1 LGYQFFVRLSLAAVA
16 SLGQSAGVL
25 AGAIT
30 GTVTFP
36 TQLVPS
42 MTVYV
47 SDLDSPRVRSV
58 QLARG
63 QANFTVAVPSGRY
76 LVFLAP
82 NEPGAP
88 NIYGAYTQYSLC
100 APHDADGK
108 CADHALVSV
117 AVTPRAPRASVI
129 IDDWYL
135 TDEVAQQIDR
145 IRGAAPVG
153 GFDSEPLSAPRFSEY
168 PSEPLA
174 AKASS
179 TPDGMPTPA
188 GMPAA
193 AGLAAAAGIPK
204 VDFGGSDLSDE
215 NRDIVQR
222 ALSSGPNFAGHVTA
236 ALTRCGP
243 ACSRLV
249 LIDWNTGAIL
259 GLPQQQLHAE
269 IEGALPCRPEEAVI
283 FRRDSRLLSVSRV
296 RGTMVVTQYYVWN
309 QKSAALTQSGEY
321 RRSSQT
327 FCAIAA
333 R

>member
-1 LGYQFFVRLSLAAVA
+1 LGYQFFVRLSLAAMV

-25 AGAIT
+25 AGTIV

-36 TQLVPS
+36 TQRVPS

-47 SDLDSPRVRSV
+47 SDLDSSRVRSV
-58 QLARG
+58 PLARG
-63 QANFTVAVPSGRY
+63 QANFTVAVPSGHY

-100 APHDADGK
+100 SPHETDGR
-108 CADHALVSV
+108 CADHALVPV
-117 AVTPRAPRASVI
+117 AVTAGAPHASVA

-145 IRGAAPVG
+145 IRGSAAVG

-168 PSEPLA
+168 PSESLA
-174 AKASS
+174 
-179 TPDGMPTPA
+179 PA
-188 GMPAA
+188 G
-193 AGLAAAAGIPK
+193 LPK
-204 VDFGGSDLSDE
+204 VDFGGSELSDE
-215 NRDIVQR
+215 NRDLVEH
-222 ALSSGPNFAGHVTA
+222 ALSGGPNFAGHVTA
-236 ALTRCGP
+236 ALTHCGP

-249 LIDWNTGAIL
+249 LIDWNTGAML
-259 GLPQQQLHAE
+259 GLPPQHLHTD

-283 FRRDSRLLSVSRV
+283 FRRDSRLLSISRV
-296 RGTMVVTQYYVWN
+296 QGAKVVTQYYVWN
-309 QKSAALTQSGEY
+309 QKSAALAPSGEY

-327 FCAIAA
+327 FCAGCGTISPIM

>member
-1 LGYQFFVRLSLAAVA
+1 LGYQFFVRLSLAAMV

-25 AGAIT
+25 AGTIV

-47 SDLDSPRVRSV
+47 SDLDSSRVRSV
-58 QLARG
+58 PLARG

-100 APHDADGK
+100 SPHDTDGR
-108 CADHALVSV
+108 CTDHALVPV
-117 AVTPRAPRASVI
+117 AVTAGAAHASVA

-145 IRGAAPVG
+145 IRGSAAVG
-153 GFDSEPLSAPRFSEY
+153 GFESEPLSAPRFSEY
-168 PSEPLA
+168 PSEPFDA
-174 AKASS
+174 AVVA
-179 TPDGMPTPA
+179 DA
-188 GMPAA
+188 AARPAA
-193 AGLAAAAGIPK
+193 ARLPK
-204 VDFGGSDLSDE
+204 VDFGGSELSDE
-215 NRDIVQR
+215 NRDLVEH
-222 ALSSGPNFAGHVTA
+222 ALSGGPNFAGHVTA
-236 ALTRCGP
+236 ALTHCGP
-243 ACSRLV
+243 ACSRLL
-249 LIDWNTGAIL
+249 LIDWNTGTML
-259 GLPQQQLHAE
+259 GLPPQHLHAD

-283 FRRDSRLLSVSRV
+283 FRRDSRLLSISRV
-296 RGTMVVTQYYVWN
+296 QGTKVVTQYYVWN
-309 QKSAALTQSGEY
+309 QKSAALAPSGEY

-327 FCAIAA
+327 FCAVAA

>member
-1 LGYQFFVRLSLAAVA
+1 LRYQFFVRLSLAAVA

-25 AGAIT
+25 AGTIT

-47 SDLDSPRVRSV
+47 SDLDSSRVRSM

-88 NIYGAYTQYSLC
+88 NIYGAYTQYSRC
-100 APHDADGK
+100 APHDADGR
-108 CADHALVSV
+108 CSDHALVAV
-117 AVTPRAPRASVI
+117 AVTPRAAHASVS

-174 AKASS
+174 AKAS
-179 TPDGMPTPA
+179 
-188 GMPAA
+188 
-193 AGLAAAAGIPK
+193 PK

-215 NRDIVQR
+215 NRDFVER
-222 ALSSGPNFAGHVTA
+222 ALSSGPNFAGPVTA
-236 ALTRCGP
+236 TLTRCGP
-243 ACSRLV
+243 ACNRLV

-259 GLPQQQLHAE
+259 GLPPQHLHAE

-296 RGTMVVTQYYVWN
+296 QGTMVVTQYYVWN